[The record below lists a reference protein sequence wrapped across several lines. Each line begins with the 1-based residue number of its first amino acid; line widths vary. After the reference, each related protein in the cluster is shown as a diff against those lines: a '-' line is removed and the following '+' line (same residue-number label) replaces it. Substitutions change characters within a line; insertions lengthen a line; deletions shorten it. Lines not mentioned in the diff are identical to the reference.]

1 MIALRIIILLI
12 IIGLLGAII
21 RYSKYKCVEMRLIE
35 YGVDKRKWVTIDEY
49 NKMVAERDCMAPG
62 FLDVTFLENPNVTFY
77 SLVEDR
83 SMSYRMLR
91 AVPKTPTQQELV
103 NWLIE
108 DVDMGRL
115 TRIIDDMASLNNRY
129 AFSETG
135 VMASEYIY
143 NYIQNI
149 ITAYSAQD
157 YVYVDYFTHNF
168 TDQHG
173 TTTPQ
178 KSVIA
183 TIMGQGEGS
192 LADEIVI
199 HCAHLDSINTTNPND
214 RETARAPG
222 ADDNATGVSNVLEA
236 FHVLVRNQIVPL
248 RTVEFH
254 FYAGEEL
261 GLKGSLEV
269 AERYK
274 RDKKNVVAVLNF
286 DMTGYTTDG
295 KTCYILS
302 GDKDFVDA
310 ELADLSKLLI
320 PMYTKLAPKEGR
332 CGYACSDHASWSRY
346 GFATCCVSEGSP
358 NDKNYNKE
366 IHSVNDTMKY
376 VSMPY
381 SIEFCKFGIGFLI
394 ETSMVK

>member
-62 FLDVTFLENPNVTFY
+62 FLDVTHLENPNITY
-77 SLVEDR
+77 YALVEER

-91 AVPKTPTQQELV
+91 AVPKTPTQQTLV
-103 NWLIE
+103 KKLIQ
-108 DVDMGRL
+108 DVDVKRA
-115 TRIIDDMASLNNRY
+115 TNIITSMAKFNNRY
-129 AFSETG
+129 AYSDTG
-135 VMASEYIY
+135 AEASKFIY
-143 NYIQNI
+143 DYIQNI
-149 ITAYSAQD
+149 IKTHSAEGN
-157 YVYVDYFTHNF
+157 VSVDYFKHDFKNP
-168 TDQHG
+168 DGVQAK
-173 TTTPQ
+173 Q

-183 TIMGQGEGS
+183 KINGTTIAS
-192 LADEIVI
+192 EIVI
-199 HCAHLDSINTTNPND
+199 HCAHLDSINTTQLNN

-236 FHVLVRNQIVPL
+236 FNVLVKNKITPL

-261 GLKGSLEV
+261 GLRGSVEV

-274 RDKKNVVAVLNF
+274 KDKKNVVAVLNF

-320 PMYTKLAPKEGR
+320 PMYTKLAPKDGR

-381 SIEFCKFGIGFLI
+381 SIEFCKFGIGFI
-394 ETSMVK
+394 VETSMVQ

>member
-1 MIALRIIILLI
+1 MIAITILLIII

-21 RYSKYKCVEMRLIE
+21 RYSKYKCVEMRLVE
-35 YGVDKRKWVTIDEY
+35 YGIGKRKWVTIDVY
-49 NKMVAERDCMAPG
+49 NKMVDERDCMAPG
-62 FLDVTFLENPNVTFY
+62 FLDVTFLENPDATYY

-91 AVPKTPTQQELV
+91 AVPKTPTQQTLV
-103 NWLIE
+103 NRLIK
-108 DVDMGRL
+108 DVDVNRA
-115 TRIIDDMASLNNRY
+115 TKIITDMAKLNNRY
-129 AFSETG
+129 AFSDTG
-135 VMASEYIY
+135 VDASTFIY

-149 ITAYSAQD
+149 IKTHSAQD
-157 YVYVDYFTHNF
+157 TTSVKYFDHKF
-168 TDQHG
+168 TDAKG
-173 TTTPQ
+173 ATTKQ

-183 TIMGQGEGS
+183 TIKGGS
-192 LADEIVI
+192 VSDEIVI
-199 HCAHLDSINTTNPND
+199 HCAHLDSINTAHADD

-236 FHVLVRNQIVPL
+236 FNVLVKNKIAPL

-269 AERYK
+269 AEKYK
-274 RDKKNVVAVLNF
+274 KDKKNVVAILNL
-286 DMTGYTTDG
+286 DMTGYTKDG

-302 GDKDFVDA
+302 GDKDYVDA

-320 PMYTKLAPKEGR
+320 PMYTKLAPKEGK
-332 CGYACSDHASWSRY
+332 CGYACSDHASWSRF
-346 GFATCCVSEGSP
+346 GFPTCCVSEGSP
-358 NDKNYNKE
+358 VDKNYNKD
-366 IHSVNDTMKY
+366 IHSVNDTMAH
-376 VSMPY
+376 VTMPY

-394 ETSMVK
+394 ETSTVK